1 MIKNIIYVE
10 DGSVDV
16 DELQESLGED
26 TKIILYRQG
35 AVKPV
40 VEQLAVPINTAF
52 NDYEQKF
59 YKKLETVRELFNEI
73 YKCKK
78 SQKLHQKLQQIYDT
92 LYEGIDF

>member
-10 DGSVDV
+10 DGSIDV

-26 TKIILYRQG
+26 TKIIVYRQG
-35 AVKPV
+35 ATRPV
-40 VEQLAVPINTAF
+40 VEQLDAPINTAF

-59 YKKLETVRELFNEI
+59 YKKLETVRKLFNEI

-78 SQKLHQKLQQIYDT
+78 AKKLDKKIQQIYDT

>member
-16 DELQESLGED
+16 YELQESLGED
-26 TKIILYRQG
+26 TKIIVYRQG

-40 VEQLAVPINTAF
+40 VEQLATPIKTDFDDN
-52 NDYEQKF
+52 EEKF
-59 YKKLETVRELFNEI
+59 RHKLEIVRELFNEI

-78 SQKLHQKLQQIYDT
+78 SKKLDKKLQQIYDT